1 MILTRYDQHLKHF
14 DCHFYFIY
22 SLQHIYTTEA
32 ESDKFTFQI
41 SVSVLISPTLALY
54 FACIDLIPRFAVS
67 LAQLQDRLQ
76 PPATLNWIS
85 ERKWMDEQRTQG
97 KHRRYRKEAL
107 KTNGYQRDCAS
118 VTVSQSHFFKNHY
131 VIKRHVCSM

>member
-1 MILTRYDQHLKHF
+1 MINTSNILTVISIL
-14 DCHFYFIY
+14 FIA
-22 SLQHIYTTEA
+22 SSTFTQQKLSQTNLHSRSHI
-32 ESDKFTFQI
+32 
-41 SVSVLISPTLALY
+41 VSVLISPTLALY

-85 ERKWMDEQRTQG
+85 EKKWMDEQRTQG

-118 VTVSQSHFFKNHY
+118 VTVSRTHFFKKSYHY
-131 VIKRHVCSM
+131 VIKRHVCGM

>member
-1 MILTRYDQHLKHF
+1 MINTSNILTVISIL
-14 DCHFYFIY
+14 FIA
-22 SLQHIYTTEA
+22 SST
-32 ESDKFTFQI
+32 FTQQKLSQTNLHSRSHI

-107 KTNGYQRDCAS
+107 KTRDCAS
-118 VTVSQSHFFKNHY
+118 VTVSRTHFFKKSYHY
-131 VIKRHVCSM
+131 VIKRHVCGM

>member
-1 MILTRYDQHLKHF
+1 MINTSNILTVISIL
-14 DCHFYFIY
+14 FIA
-22 SLQHIYTTEA
+22 SST
-32 ESDKFTFQI
+32 FTQQKLSQRNLHSRSHI

-76 PPATLNWIS
+76 PPATLNWIN

-118 VTVSQSHFFKNHY
+118 VTVSQSHFFKKSYHY
-131 VIKRHVCSM
+131 VIKRHVCGM

>member
-1 MILTRYDQHLKHF
+1 MINTSNILTVISIL
-14 DCHFYFIY
+14 FIA
-22 SLQHIYTTEA
+22 SST
-32 ESDKFTFQI
+32 FTQQKLSQTNLHSRSHI

-107 KTNGYQRDCAS
+107 KNKRLPKGLRQRDCFS
-118 VTVSQSHFFKNHY
+118 NSFFKKELPLCH
-131 VIKRHVCSM
+131 